1 MSASD
6 LELLIVSSVN
16 KKAIGSVSQVIKAAL
31 KNVKIIIFIEIMRN
45 ILF

>member
-16 KKAIGSVSQVIKAAL
+16 KKAIGSVSQVIKTAL
-31 KNVKIIIFIEIMRN
+31 KNKKIVFY
-45 ILF
+45 